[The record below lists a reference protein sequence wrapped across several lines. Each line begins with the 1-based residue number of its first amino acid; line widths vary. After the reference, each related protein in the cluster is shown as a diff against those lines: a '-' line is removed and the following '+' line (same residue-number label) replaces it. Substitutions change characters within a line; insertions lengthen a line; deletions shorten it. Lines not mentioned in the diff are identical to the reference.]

1 MPQYCC
7 LGLFPLRVISCT
19 KLSMSFQATL
29 QRIHRSFLS
38 RAGKNGQQFSS
49 PSLLCCRPVLLCFLL
64 FKCSLVNLHVFFS
77 ALSVRNL
84 LGFAFADNFCGHAA
98 ELLLRPRHTCLYL
111 KLSVRVHVPFQM
123 LTKLNGKIGSFH
135 CFSHH

>member
-1 MPQYCC
+1 
-7 LGLFPLRVISCT
+7 
-19 KLSMSFQATL
+19 MSFQATL

-38 RAGKNGQQFSS
+38 RAGKNGQQFWS
-49 PSLLCCRPVLLCFLL
+49 PSLLCGRPVLLCFLL
-64 FKCSLVNLHVFFS
+64 FFSNAPLLVCMFSSS

-98 ELLLRPRHTCLYL
+98 QLLLRPRHSCLYL
-111 KLSVRVHVPFQM
+111 KPSVQVHVPFQM
-123 LTKLNGKIGSFH
+123 LTKLNGKIGSFR